1 MAPPAEL
8 SRLEGA
14 HVKDAEGNSTRRR
27 PSSPLAGTIF
37 ISLAAYGV
45 LGYALSTNPPDV
57 LPPLVSR
64 ALAVFPH
71 LIAAVNATALI
82 CLLAG
87 WRAIRAGSVV
97 AHRRLMLASVM
108 LISAFLI
115 LYVARVALGGTKTFP
130 GPSEIRRYVYLP
142 ALTVH
147 IALSIL
153 SVPPVIYNVLV
164 GMTYPLRDVGKT
176 QHPRVG
182 RIAVTLW
189 STSLALGLLVYLLL
203 NIVY

>member
-1 MAPPAEL
+1 VVAP
-8 SRLEGA
+8 STGSTR
-14 HVKDAEGNSTRRR
+14 NSTRRK

-115 LYVARVALGGTKTFP
+115 LYVARVALGGTK
-130 GPSEIRRYVYLP
+130 
-142 ALTVH
+142 
-147 IALSIL
+147 
-153 SVPPVIYNVLV
+153 
-164 GMTYPLRDVGKT
+164 
-176 QHPRVG
+176 PRVG
-182 RIAVTLW
+182 APRVPTAQYRILSSRLRPTVASSAVTPDH
-189 STSLALGLLVYLLL
+189 TNQQDA
-203 NIVY
+203 